1 MTKPLPVPPAPAP
14 LEAYA
19 QHFDPLF
26 AKRSQRAAFRR
37 YLEGLLLAAERN
49 KTLTALANTEPIV
62 GAQRS
67 QAQRLQWFLS
77 ESTWDPQAV
86 NAQRLALLRTHPRTA
101 PSAVG
106 ALIIDESGDRKA
118 GTKTAHVGRQYLA
131 NVGKIDNGV
140 VSVSSLWADE
150 HVYYPVEVEPYTPA
164 RYFARG
170 KLDPQFRT
178 KPQIAVQLVQQAVAL
193 KLSFRAVVADCFYG
207 EHDAFK
213 QGLRDV
219 GVGYVL
225 ALQPS
230 HAWWHPVDEPGT
242 LWEVAQAA
250 GWCGPDAP
258 GAWVKVERRF
268 RDGHTEAWWAVEIV
282 ARPYGPAH
290 GLRAVVATTDPAT
303 LPDLTT
309 WYLET
314 NLPAP
319 GPDVDTEQVLAA
331 ADLAEVVRLYSLRMW
346 VEQSYKQI
354 KHTLGWAQY
363 QVRSD
368 VAIRRHWA
376 LVYCAFSFCWWH
388 VNDPLIPDGG
398 RPEEDV
404 AAVPSETAASDT
416 PAGQKKV
423 GGSTPVLAHR

>member
-19 QHFDPLF
+19 QHFDSLF
-26 AKRSQRAAFRR
+26 GKRNQRDAFRR

-49 KTLTALANTEPIV
+49 KTVTALANTDPIV
-62 GAQRS
+62 GAQHS

-77 ESTWDPQAV
+77 ESTWNPHAV
-86 NAQRLALLRTHPRTA
+86 NLQRLALLRAHPHTA
-101 PSAVG
+101 PTTAG
-106 ALIIDESGDRKA
+106 ALVSDESGDRKA
-118 GTKTAHVGRQYLA
+118 GSKTAHVGRQYLA
-131 NVGKIDNGV
+131 NVGKIDNRV

-164 RYFARG
+164 HHFARG
-170 KLDPQFRT
+170 KTDPQFRT
-178 KPQIAVQLVQQAVAL
+178 KPQIALQLVRQAVAL
-193 KLSFRAVVADCFYG
+193 DMPFRAVVADCFYG

-213 QGLRDV
+213 QGLRDA

-250 GWCGPDAP
+250 GWRSPPSP

-268 RDGHTEAWWAVEIV
+268 QDGHTEDWWAVEIV

-290 GLRAVVATTDPAT
+290 EQRAVVATTDPAT
-303 LPDLTT
+303 LPTLTT

-319 GPDVDTEQVLAA
+319 DRAPTTEPELRA
-331 ADLAEVVRLYSLRMW
+331 ADVAEVVW
-346 VEQSYKQI
+346 
-354 KHTLGWAQY
+354 
-363 QVRSD
+363 
-368 VAIRRHWA
+368 
-376 LVYCAFSFCWWH
+376 
-388 VNDPLIPDGG
+388 
-398 RPEEDV
+398 
-404 AAVPSETAASDT
+404 
-416 PAGQKKV
+416 
-423 GGSTPVLAHR
+423 